1 MATDTKANPFTGQA
15 GAFLQCLL
23 DAEKVDSIADRDDLL
38 KEIKRGGH
46 SCVLFKLFSDSEVT
60 DLLLFEDGSGFCASD
75 DSGYKPW
82 PVAWISNDQID
93 LSEFT
98 PRFEKAA
105 QAIDFNTNAFKIYS
119 RDEAYDIEGVEAW
132 FSAIAAE
139 MPDPPEALRDLLVA
153 NEQEAYWEDHD
164 GMEYAQ
170 SLIIDFVS
178 YYLPARCNIAIRT
191 NNDAG
196 RPPAQKRYE
205 ESMCKQLNEMNVGY
219 GTRFE
224 RDAMYSGAA
233 YAEVE
238 EVDGVDYAKV
248 WPINGALAWFSQRLL
263 EKYGR
268 PVGWETNYNDGAY
281 DRMSGY
287 SANAEAIYLEI
298 EQPASN
304 HYRVGALPRLR
315 AFLAQEGLIEAFDEV
330 CDEVKVPRLPAEAP
344 QEARA

>member
-1 MATDTKANPFTGQA
+1 MATDTKTPPFTGQA
-15 GAFLQCLL
+15 GMLLQNLI
-23 DAEKVDSIADRDDLL
+23 DAEKVDAIATRDDLL
-38 KEIKRGGH
+38 KEAKKGGQA
-46 SCVLFKLFSDSEVT
+46 CVIFKLFSDSEIV

-82 PVAWISNDQID
+82 PIAWISNDQMD

-98 PRFEKAA
+98 PRFASASK
-105 QAIDFNTNAFKIYS
+105 AIDFDSQAFKVYS
-119 RDEAYDIEGVEAW
+119 RDEAYDMDGVEAW

-139 MPDPPEALRDLLVA
+139 MPDPPEALRDLIVA
-153 NEQEAYWEDHD
+153 NEQDTYWEDHD
-164 GMEYAQ
+164 GQEYAQ

-205 ESMCKQLNEMNVGY
+205 EGLCKQLNEMNVGY
-219 GTRFE
+219 GSRFE
-224 RDAMYSGAA
+224 REAMYSGVA
-233 YAEVE
+233 YAEIHEVE
-238 EVDGVDYAKV
+238 GVDYANV

-287 SANAEAIYLEI
+287 SANAEAIYLHI
-298 EQPASN
+298 EHPASN
-304 HYRVGALPRLR
+304 HFRVEALPRLR
-315 AFLAQEGLIEAFDEV
+315 AFLVQEGLLEEFHAV

-344 QEARA
+344 QGAGA

>member
-1 MATDTKANPFTGQA
+1 MATDTQTNPFTGQA
-15 GAFLQCLL
+15 GTFLQGLL
-23 DAEKVDSIADRDDLL
+23 DAEKVDAIEDRDDLL

-46 SCVLFKLFSDSEVT
+46 ACVLFKLFSDSEIV

-82 PVAWISNDQID
+82 PVAWISNDQMD

-105 QAIDFNTNAFKIYS
+105 QTIDFNTNAFKIYS
-119 RDEAYDIEGVEAW
+119 RDEAYDMEGVEAW
-132 FSAIAAE
+132 FSAIASE
-139 MPDPPEALRDLLVA
+139 MSDPPEALRDLLVA

-224 RDAMYSGAA
+224 REAMYSGVA

-238 EVDGVDYAKV
+238 EVEGVDYAKV

-281 DRMSGY
+281 DRMSGF
-287 SANAEAIYLEI
+287 SANAETIHLEI

-304 HYRVGALPRLR
+304 HYRVEALPRLR
-315 AFLAQEGLIEAFDEV
+315 AFLA
-330 CDEVKVPRLPAEAP
+330 
-344 QEARA
+344 